1 MAQSNRSNIYYN
13 SRVVLLAQ
21 LKERG
26 YDVSSYEGFGINE
39 VNIML
44 QNSTLDMILENEHH
58 KIYVHYFHGKSIK
71 PKDIREIIDED
82 IIRKE
87 DTIIFITPEDGNDT
101 NREYIKQ
108 IWEEENIFVIL
119 LGVKKLQY
127 NVLEHVLVPKHEI
140 ISEKE
145 VGDVMKKFKMT
156 NISLFPEIS
165 RFDAVALAIGMRPG
179 EVCKIYRPS
188 KTSIITHYYRLCVN
202 K

>member
-13 SRVVLLAQ
+13 ARVVLLDQ
-21 LKERG
+21 LKARG

-44 QNSTLDMILENEHH
+44 QNLSLDMVFEKEH
-58 KIYVHYFHGKSIK
+58 KLYVHYFHGKSFK
-71 PKDIREIIDED
+71 SKDIRVIIDED
-82 IIRKE
+82 IIKKE
-87 DTIIFITPEDGNDT
+87 DTIIFVTPEEGNDT
-101 NREYIKQ
+101 IREYIKQ

-119 LGVKKLQY
+119 LSVKKLQY
-127 NVLEHVLVPKHEI
+127 NVLEHILVPRHEI
-140 ISEKE
+140 IPESEVE
-145 VGDVMKKFKMT
+145 DVMKKFKMT